1 MRTVRETNLALSPS
15 PRGEQNGRT
24 RFANVSLTQMIQRQ
38 MSPRG
43 KGETMQHA
51 KFVETRF

>member
-24 RFANVSLTQMIQRQ
+24 RFANVSLTQMIPRQ